1 MSSDRALDRRA
12 FLASAAAAG
21 LATPALARAAD
32 GWSWL
37 NAPQTWAWKD
47 GTLACEAGPGTDFWR
62 RTAGGP
68 LIDNGHFWF
77 RRQSGDF
84 EMTAVLAGDYAADA
98 DQTGLMLRL
107 APDLW
112 MKTGVERLGGHLHSA
127 TVFTRDWSD
136 GSSLVIPDAP
146 AVRVKL
152 RRSGQ
157 TLFCAHAVGEGA
169 FVDTRLGHLPMA
181 QTVDL
186 GVMAASPA
194 GKGFAARISNITI
207 KSL

>member
-1 MSSDRALDRRA
+1 MSDRLIHRRGV
-12 FLASAAAAG
+12 LAGAAAVV
-21 LATPALARAAD
+21 ATPALARAAD

-37 NAPQTWAWKD
+37 NTPDTWAWKGD
-47 GTLACEAGPGTDFWR
+47 ALACDARAGTDFWR

-107 APDLW
+107 GPDLW
-112 MKTGVERLGGHLHSA
+112 MKTGVERLGGELHSA

-136 GSSLVIPDAP
+136 GSSLVIPTAP
-146 AVRVKL
+146 SVRVKL

-169 FVDTRLGHLPMA
+169 FVDTRLGHLPMPDA
-181 QTVDL
+181 VDL

>member
-1 MSSDRALDRRA
+1 M
-12 FLASAAAAG
+12 
-21 LATPALARAAD
+21 ARAAD

-37 NAPQTWAWKD
+37 NAPRTWAWND
-47 GTLACEAGPGTDFWR
+47 GTLVCEAGAGTDFWR

-112 MKTGVERLGGHLHSA
+112 MKTGVERLGGELHSA

-136 GSSLVIPDAP
+136 GSSLVIPTAP

-169 FVDTRLGHLPMA
+169 FVDTRLGHLPMPDA
-181 QTVDL
+181 VDL
-186 GVMAASPA
+186 GVMCASPA
-194 GKGFAARISNITI
+194 GKGFEARISNITI

>member
-1 MSSDRALDRRA
+1 MLAGATAAL
-12 FLASAAAAG
+12 LAS
-21 LATPALARAAD
+21 PALARDAD

-37 NAPQTWAWKD
+37 NAPDAWSWKGD
-47 GTLACEAGPGTDFWR
+47 ALTCRAKAGTDFWR

-68 LIDNGHFWF
+68 VIDNGHFWF

-84 EMTAVLAGDYAADA
+84 EMTATLAGDYAADA
-98 DQTGLMLRL
+98 DQIGLMLRL
-107 APDLW
+107 GPDLW
-112 MKTGVERLGGHLHSA
+112 MKTGVERLGGELHSA

-136 GSSLVIPDAP
+136 GSSLVIPTAP

-157 TLFCAHAVGEGA
+157 TLFCAHAAGEGA
-169 FVDTRLGHLPMA
+169 FVDTRLGHLPMP

-186 GVMAASPA
+186 GVMCASPA
-194 GKGFAARISNITI
+194 GQGFEARISNITI

>member
-1 MSSDRALDRRA
+1 MLSDRLIHRRGV
-12 FLASAAAAG
+12 LAGAAAVV
-21 LATPALARAAD
+21 ATPALARAAD

-37 NAPQTWAWKD
+37 NTPDTWAWKGD
-47 GTLACEAGPGTDFWR
+47 ALACDARAGTDFWR

-107 APDLW
+107 GPDLW
-112 MKTGVERLGGHLHSA
+112 MKTGVERLGGELHSA

-136 GSSLVIPDAP
+136 GSSLVIPTAP
-146 AVRVKL
+146 SVRVKL

-169 FVDTRLGHLPMA
+169 FVDTRLGHLPMPDA
-181 QTVDL
+181 VDL